1 MTALPP
7 SSQTA
12 VVIEGIKAMI
22 TEGLLAPGDRLPVE
36 RDLALRF
43 GVSRGSLREGVR
55 ALATLGIVETRQGA
69 GSYVTSLEP
78 AGLLGTLGLLADLTP
93 AHRAADLLAVRRVL
107 EAEAAALAARLATD
121 DELDAAQ
128 RVLDEMEARLPVPTA
143 GADPESA
150 DADDL
155 AAAIEADTAF
165 HRAVARAGGNA
176 ALAALVDGLMS
187 HTLRTRLWR
196 AVTESGAMHD
206 AHREHRDIL
215 AALRARDPD
224 LARLRMAVHL
234 VGVERY
240 ALTHPDGP
248 DERAALPHEDP
259 SDHPEAP

>member
-7 SSQTA
+7 ASQTA
-12 VVIEGIKAMI
+12 VVIDGIKAMI

-36 RDLALRF
+36 RDLAARF
-43 GVSRGSLREGVR
+43 GVSRSSLREGVR

-69 GSYVTSLEP
+69 GTYLTSLEP
-78 AGLLGTLGLLADLTP
+78 AHLLGPVGLLADITP

-107 EAEAAALAARLATD
+107 ESEAVALAARHATD
-121 DELDAAQ
+121 AELDAMEAI
-128 RVLDEMEARLPVPTA
+128 LADAEARLA
-143 GADPESA
+143 GPGAA

-155 AAAIEADTAF
+155 AAAIESDTAF
-165 HRAVARAGGNA
+165 HRAIAVAGRNG

-196 AVTESGAMHD
+196 AVTESGSMHD
-206 AHREHRDIL
+206 AHREHRDVL
-215 AALRARDPD
+215 AGLRSRDPD

-240 ALTHPDGP
+240 ALTHPDEPAAPAAPADP
-248 DERAALPHEDP
+248 DTDTEETP
-259 SDHPEAP
+259 